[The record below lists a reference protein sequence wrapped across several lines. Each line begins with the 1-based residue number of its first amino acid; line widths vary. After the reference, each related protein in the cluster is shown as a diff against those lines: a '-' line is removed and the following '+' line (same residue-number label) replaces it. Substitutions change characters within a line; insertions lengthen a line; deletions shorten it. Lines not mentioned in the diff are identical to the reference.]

1 MKNKSVQNCGFV
13 HHAKFNS
20 IMTKFNSFFN
30 IEFEG
35 GELEQSQNFVVDF
48 AGGGGGG
55 GFGWRKKSQKCL
67 LVL

>member
-35 GELEQSQNFVVDF
+35 GELEKSQNFVVDF
-48 AGGGGGG
+48 AGGGGEGLVGG
-55 GFGWRKKSQKCL
+55 KRAKNAF
-67 LVL
+67 